1 MTDAPPT
8 HDRGTAA
15 TEGPFAALAPAART
29 IVFDAVPPHDRS
41 LPVALCTIAG
51 TVGSAVTATS
61 NSNSNSSSSDRRTVE
76 LLEPVTNAVAFLEG
90 YVRIRSG
97 LLESDRYADADR
109 RDAAVLAS
117 DYLHAAA
124 YESIT
129 TVPVSDRRA
138 LELYRVLTDGSS
150 SLAAQF
156 TRSVGAADET
166 APDTTAST
174 RSHPN
179 VALAGTAAT
188 LGATA
193 VGAPADVRTAMA
205 TYARSLSGALLART
219 GSESETG
226 AENGSGS
233 GSQRGSGTPE
243 TSAADPRTT
252 AVRVLSGRAA
262 AGTETGTGAPAE
274 SQVETTDADGA
285 VTAKSGADD
294 TREPYDRPGRTGPDA
309 NTSSIDQIEH
319 HLERARR
326 ALETLEELTVSAA
339 VGDTHAV
346 DRSPIE
352 RLERATRIP
361 FHHEQ

>member
-1 MTDAPPT
+1 MTDASPT
-8 HDRGTAA
+8 HDHGTAD
-15 TEGPFAALAPAART
+15 TEGPFAALAPAVRT
-29 IVFDAVPPHDRS
+29 IVFDALAPQDRS

-51 TVGSAVTATS
+51 TVGSVVNSTSTS
-61 NSNSNSSSSDRRTVE
+61 NSNSSNRRAVE
-76 LLEPVTNAVAFLEG
+76 LLDPVTNAVAFLEG

-124 YESIT
+124 YAPIA
-129 TVPVSDRRA
+129 TVPDQRA
-138 LELYRVLTDGSS
+138 LKLYRVLTDGSS

-156 TRSVGAADET
+156 VQSVSAADGT
-166 APDTTAST
+166 APGTPPSP
-174 RSHPN
+174 RPHPN
-179 VALAGTAAT
+179 VTLAGTAAT

-193 VGAPADVRTAMA
+193 VGAPDGVRTAMT
-205 TYARSLSGALLART
+205 TYARSLSAALLART

-226 AENGSGS
+226 TGNGSGS
-233 GSQRGSGTPE
+233 ERGHGTAESSP
-243 TSAADPRTT
+243 ADPRTT

-262 AGTETGTGAPAE
+262 TETGAGTGTRAATETE
-274 SQVETTDADGA
+274 ST
-285 VTAKSGADD
+285 ADD
-294 TREPYDRPGRTGPDA
+294 DTAT
-309 NTSSIDQIEH
+309 NTSSIEQIEH
-319 HLERARR
+319 HLERARG

-339 VGDTHAV
+339 ACETHDA
-346 DRSPIE
+346 DRSPID